1 MHQLLSSRQK
11 DNNILRYSTLWC
23 CKKKLRVKLLEKFYM
38 QFKYHHKNKS
48 RNVFVEIQMKQ
59 KSNYEFIC
67 IEPESK
73 HTTRRHLTY
82 LVWLGMSLKQ

>member
-1 MHQLLSSRQK
+1 
-11 DNNILRYSTLWC
+11 
-23 CKKKLRVKLLEKFYM
+23 M